1 MSVDPLQPA
10 AHDSAYDVAHDVAKS
25 LADVR
30 EAIAVAARE
39 AGRAPQEVT
48 LVAVSKTVEAAR
60 IDPVLAA
67 GQRHFGEN
75 RVQEAAAKWPALRR
89 QYPDVTLH
97 LIGPLQTNKVREAV
111 ALFDVI
117 HSLDRP
123 KLGVALAREF
133 ERTGLRRNC
142 FIQVN
147 TGEEDQKSGMYPD
160 QVDAFVAEC
169 RDGLGLPVA
178 GLMCIP
184 PADENPVPHFAMLAD
199 MARRNGVDQL
209 SMGMTADYPGAIAL
223 GATHVRVGRAI
234 FGARD

>member
-1 MSVDPLQPA
+1 MSVDLLQPT
-10 AHDSAYDVAHDVAKS
+10 AHDAAAS
-25 LADVR
+25 LAEVR
-30 EAIAVAARE
+30 EGIAAAARE
-39 AGRAPQEVT
+39 AGRAAKEVT
-48 LVAVSKTVEAAR
+48 LITVSKTVEAER
-60 IDPVLAA
+60 IEPVLAA

-75 RVQEAAAKWPALRR
+75 RVQEAAAKWPDLQRVN
-89 QYPDVTLH
+89 PNVTLH

-133 ERTGLRRNC
+133 ERTGLRRAC

-160 QVDAFVAEC
+160 QVDAFVTEC
-169 RDGLGLPVA
+169 RDALGLPVA

-184 PADENPVPHFAMLAD
+184 PADENPVPHFALLAE
-199 MARRNGVDQL
+199 MAWRNGIDQL
-209 SMGMTADYPGAIAL
+209 SMGMTADYPGAVAL

-234 FGARD
+234 FGARV